1 MSNIKKFNLLT
12 TTDSYKY
19 SHVSQYPEGTTKIFS
34 YLESRGGEFDK
45 TVFFG
50 LQYYLKEF
58 LEGKVIETWMI
69 DEIEEF
75 ASIHFGSENVF
86 NRSVWDYIVE
96 KHDGHLPLKIRAV
109 PEGSVVPTKNVLLTI
124 ENTDPNCFWLTN
136 FVETLLLKV
145 WYPITTATLSRECKK
160 LINKYLLETADNND
174 GLLFKL
180 HDFGCRGASS
190 NESAAIGGASH
201 LLNFLGSDTVPAIFM
216 LRDYYNAGKC
226 CAFSIPATEHSTI
239 TSWKRSG
246 ECEAYRNLLNKFPE
260 GLLHVFR
267 IVTIFMMHVK
277 ICGVTSLKKL

>member
-109 PEGSVVPTKNVLLTI
+109 PEGSVVPTKNVLPTI

-145 WYPITTATLSRECKK
+145 WYPITTATSLS
-160 LINKYLLETADNND
+160 
-174 GLLFKL
+174 
-180 HDFGCRGASS
+180 
-190 NESAAIGGASH
+190 
-201 LLNFLGSDTVPAIFM
+201 
-216 LRDYYNAGKC
+216 
-226 CAFSIPATEHSTI
+226 
-239 TSWKRSG
+239 
-246 ECEAYRNLLNKFPE
+246 
-260 GLLHVFR
+260 
-267 IVTIFMMHVK
+267 
-277 ICGVTSLKKL
+277 